1 MTSFNDLMRHPYR
14 VPRVDDPRSEGRFTL
29 PDGRH
34 LGFAEFGDP
43 NGDTVLWFHG
53 TPGGRRQFPL
63 CGRRAAVEL
72 GLRVIVLGRPGSGLS
87 EPYAYEAVADWVADV
102 GHVVDILGAERL
114 AVVGLSGG
122 GPYAL
127 ACAAVP
133 PLASRVHAVAVL
145 GGVVPSVGPD
155 ALATGAVDLA
165 RRFSP
170 VLQSLR
176 RPLAATMSALLTP
189 MLPIAH
195 FACQAYAAT
204 TPEGDQRVLHD
215 PEMEGMFIDDLV
227 LLSKGRFQ
235 AIVDDA
241 RLFGRDWGFKLADV
255 QAPVRWWHGDSDHIV
270 PLADAQKAIE
280 LLPDATLVLRPE
292 ESHLGG
298 FATADEVLHFIRA
311 QISPSQPER

>member
-1 MTSFNDLMRHPYR
+1 MTPFDDLMRHPYR
-14 VPRVDDPRSEGRFTL
+14 VPRVDDPRAEGRFTL
-29 PDGRH
+29 PDGRR

-63 CGRRAAVEL
+63 CGRRAAAEL

-87 EPYAYEAVADWVADV
+87 DQYAYEQIADWAHDV
-102 GHVVDILGAERL
+102 NHVVDILGAERL
-114 AVVGLSGG
+114 SVVGLSGG

-127 ACAAVP
+127 ACAAVE
-133 PLASRVHAVAVL
+133 PLKSRVQAVAVL

-165 RRFSP
+165 RRFAP
-170 VLQSLR
+170 LLHGLR
-176 RPLAATMSALLTP
+176 RPIAGTISTLLTP
-189 MLPIAH
+189 VIPLAH

-204 TPEGDQRVLHD
+204 TPAGDQRVLHD

-227 LLSKGRFQ
+227 LLAKGNFQ

-241 RLFGRDWGFKLADV
+241 RLFGRHWGFKLADV
-255 QAPVRWWHGDSDHIV
+255 SAPVRWWHGDSDHIV
-270 PLADAQKAIE
+270 PLADAQKAVE
-280 LLPDATLVLRPE
+280 LLPDATLVLREE

-298 FATADEVLHFIRA
+298 FATADEVLHYIR
-311 QISPSQPER
+311 SEL